1 MKNTKLYLGI
11 DIGTSSVKGILRST
25 DGGSFNFKQTYRS
38 NDPNGWTEA
47 IKALIADIRAT
58 AKRDIDAIGFSS
70 QVGTYIVNG
79 KDIIPWHSGVGR
91 EELNALKSVISQEEF
106 ENARSQFTYIC
117 RCLSGCDFEIQCCQ
131 VTTNLT

>member
-1 MKNTKLYLGI
+1 MKNAKLYLGI

-25 DGGSFNFKQTYRS
+25 DGESFNFKQTYRS

-47 IKALIADIRAT
+47 IKALIADIRST
-58 AKRDIDAIGFSS
+58 SERDIDAIGFSS

-91 EELNALKSVISQEEF
+91 EELNTLKSVISQEEF
-106 ENARSQFTYIC
+106 ET
-117 RCLSGCDFEIQCCQ
+117 EISMRHPDP
-131 VTTNLT
+131 